1 MYCRGARV
9 VPARI
14 MKYPQRHVWALAHIC
29 RPPMTPGVSFRFTGR
44 SLRRSLCV
52 GPLGARVPPIAPRY
66 MLYFRV
72 RHAGWGALAGARALE
87 ADLWCDL
94 EGTWAHLGRE

>member
-1 MYCRGARV
+1 
-9 VPARI
+9 
-14 MKYPQRHVWALAHIC
+14 
-29 RPPMTPGVSFRFTGR
+29 
-44 SLRRSLCV
+44 
-52 GPLGARVPPIAPRY
+52 

-72 RHAGWGALAGARALE
+72 RHVSWGALVGDRALE

>member
-1 MYCRGARV
+1 M
-9 VPARI
+9 P
-14 MKYPQRHVWALAHIC
+14 
-29 RPPMTPGVSFRFTGR
+29 FRSR
-44 SLRRSLCV
+44 SLRVLRRL
-52 GPLGARVPPIAPRY
+52 LGRALLRRRVTTDRPHTCARY

-72 RHAGWGALAGARALE
+72 RHVSWGALVGDRALE